1 MIKNGKRVYE
11 VIKHILCDLLRSI
24 IQQRLIKCINKN
36 ITQTKQLL
44 SPMYVA
50 INTICKTKYYDGRSG

>member
-1 MIKNGKRVYE
+1 MIKNGNRVYE
-11 VIKHILCDLLRSI
+11 VIKHILCNLLRSI

-44 SPMYVA
+44 SPMYDA
-50 INTICKTKYYDGRSG
+50 ILGDQDDIQVELKA